1 MREIQLNGYIDDDLE
16 WGDEITPDALHE
28 TLYGSDGTQTDDVSI
43 RLNSYG
49 GSCNAATRMF
59 DDIRA
64 YPGKVHITI
73 SGTAASAA
81 TVMAQAAD
89 VLDMTPGSLFMIHDP
104 ATAAYGNE
112 KDMEDAIAV
121 LRACK
126 ESILNVYQLRSGLP
140 RDQLGA
146 MMKATTWLDATQ
158 VLECGLVD
166 AIAERP
172 AKGVQD
178 STFERKVSRA
188 DAEKGVQA
196 WLDRQ
201 KLRNA
206 AGRHFVENRDVIQIN
221 ASCVVSTIDAQNTVS
236 CTDLQCA
243 NISTGTHITAP
254 AKTER
259 RIEAADRQR
268 RLSLLK

>member
-1 MREIQLNGYIDDDLE
+1 MREIQLNGYIDEELE

-89 VLDMTPGSLFMIHDP
+89 VLDMTPGSLFMIHNP
-104 ATAAYGNE
+104 STAAYGNE
-112 KDMEDAIAV
+112 EDMEDAIAV

-146 MMKATTWLDATQ
+146 MMKATTWLDASQ
-158 VLECGLVD
+158 AFESGLVD
-166 AIAERP
+166 CITEAP

-206 AGRHFVENRDVIQIN
+206 AGRPFVENRDVIQIN
-221 ASCVVSTIDAQNTVS
+221 ASCAVGTTDAQNTVS
-236 CTDLQCA
+236 YADLQCA
-243 NISTGTHITAP
+243 SISTGAHITAP
-254 AKTER
+254 PPLEP
-259 RIEAADRQR
+259 RIQAADRLR